1 MAQRKTDWAGPRTP
15 AFVAAAAV
23 LAALAVAVPVTAAA
37 APPVN
42 DNYRDSASLN
52 IPGSRLDRTH
62 TLVDAARDTTG
73 ATVQS
78 DIFSPPESGGL
89 PEITSFAQCR
99 NTTGATSYGHTVW
112 YDFYPDVSGFVRVR
126 ASGYDAVISV
136 FEYNRRT
143 LQPDYMHR
151 QCINESSSTDEEL
164 FAAVIGKRSYTVQIG
179 GAGDASGILAFRFDF
194 LADAD
199 LDGVFDSNDQCPKLK
214 AKTKSGCPPRLSAEV
229 TLRAS
234 PTPNGIQLIGVDV
247 TATRGSRVQ
256 VTCPGCGK
264 QAKTARTV
272 RFPGLRGKRLSAGSR
287 LKIYVTKPGAI
298 GAYVQYRIVA
308 GNFVKTKRCLL
319 PGSRRPRTRC
329 G

>member
-15 AFVAAAAV
+15 ALAAAIAA
-23 LAALAVAVPVTAAA
+23 LAALAMAVPATAAA
-37 APPVN
+37 APPAN
-42 DNYRDSASLN
+42 DNYLNSAGLN
-52 IPGSRLDRTH
+52 SPGSRLDRTH
-62 TLVDAARDTTG
+62 TLQDVGRDTTG
-73 ATVQS
+73 ATIQS
-78 DIFSPPESGGL
+78 DIFNPPQSGGL
-89 PEITSFAQCR
+89 REQTTFEGCR
-99 NTTGATSYGHTVW
+99 NSAGATSYGHTVW
-112 YDFYPDVSGFVRVR
+112 YDFYPDISGLVRIR
-126 ASGYDAVISV
+126 ASGYDTVISV
-136 FEYNRRT
+136 YEFDVRT
-143 LQPDYMHR
+143 GKPDYATR
-151 QCINESSSTDEEL
+151 QCINASASTDEEL
-164 FAAVIGKRSYTVQIG
+164 FASVRGKHAYTVQIG
-179 GAGDASGILAFRFDF
+179 GANDAAGSLEFRFDF

-199 LDGVFDSNDQCPKLK
+199 RDGVLDSTDQCRTLK
-214 AKTKSGCPPRLSAEV
+214 GRAPTGCPPRLSAEV

-272 RFPGLRGKRLSAGSR
+272 RFPGLRGRRLSAGSL

-298 GAYVQYRIVA
+298 GAYVQYRIVR

>member
-1 MAQRKTDWAGPRTP
+1 MAHRKTDWAWLRML
-15 AFVAAAAV
+15 AV
-23 LAALAVAVPVTAAA
+23 LACAAAIAALLTAVPVAAAA
-37 APPVN
+37 APPGNDDYLNSFRVN
-42 DNYRDSASLN
+42 N
-52 IPGSRLDRTH
+52 PGSRLDRTH
-62 TLVDAARDTTG
+62 TLQDVGRDTTA

-78 DIFSPPESGGL
+78 DLFNPPRSGGL
-89 PEITSFAQCR
+89 PEITTFDRCR
-99 NTTGATSYGHTVW
+99 NTAGASSYGHTVW
-112 YDFYPDVSGFVRVR
+112 YDFYPDVSGLVRIR

-136 FEYNRRT
+136 FEFDART
-143 LQPDYMHR
+143 GRPDYDRR
-151 QCINESSSTDEEL
+151 QCINASSSTDEEL
-164 FAAVIGKRSYTVQIG
+164 FATVIGKHSYTVQIG
-179 GAGDASGILAFRFDF
+179 GANGAAGSLAFRFDF
-194 LADAD
+194 LADTD
-199 LDGVFDSNDQCPKLK
+199 RDGVLDSTDQCRTLK
-214 AKTKSGCPPRLSAEV
+214 GRAPSGCPPRLSAEV

-234 PTPNGIQLIGVDV
+234 PTPNGIQLIGVEV

-272 RFPGLRGKRLSAGSR
+272 RFPGLRGKRLSAGSK